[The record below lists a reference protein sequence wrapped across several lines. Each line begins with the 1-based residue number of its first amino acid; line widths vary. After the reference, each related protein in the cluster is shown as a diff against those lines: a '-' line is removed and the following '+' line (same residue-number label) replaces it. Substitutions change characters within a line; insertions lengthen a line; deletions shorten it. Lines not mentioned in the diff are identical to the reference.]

1 MISMPE
7 KLATELT
14 PQLLDLADSIAAD
27 TWRNIEMLLEDE
39 ETDEATRALVRWS
52 AALGT
57 LALEV
62 FESLVLLLRERKYRA
77 AFMLARPLIDAH
89 VRLRYYIV
97 QARDVGRVPA
107 KMEALRDWENDDRD
121 LVGALDLYEPDEWAD
136 EEQQRII
143 DGFGGEGAAPRRAAF
158 LSMCDFLEKTEE
170 KENEYR
176 WARAAWLA
184 EGVLLRGE
192 RAIVGDLVDAGPPL
206 VVHRASPK
214 ATGRAIL
221 FEAIWYVLDMM
232 DSFGMV
238 RGWAFGAV
246 KARQDAIRLYLA
258 TKPPE

>member
-1 MISMPE
+1 MPE
-7 KLATELT
+7 TLATDLS
-14 PQLLDLADSIAAD
+14 PDLLALADSIASD
-27 TWRNIEMLLEDE
+27 SWRNIEMLLEEE
-39 ETDEATRALVRWS
+39 ETDEATRSLVRWS

-62 FESLVLLLRERKYRA
+62 FESLVVLLRERKYRA

-89 VRLRYYIV
+89 VRLRYYII
-97 QARDVGRVPA
+97 QARDVDKVPA
-107 KMEALRDWENDDRD
+107 KMDAVRDWNDDDGD
-121 LVGALDLYEPDEWAD
+121 LAGTLALYEPDEWAD

-143 DGFGGEGAAPRRAAF
+143 DAFGNEEPSRRRAF

-184 EGVLLRGE
+184 EGALVRGE
-192 RAIVGDLVDAGPPL
+192 RAVMGDLIDPGPPL
-206 VVHRASPK
+206 AVHRASPK

>member
-1 MISMPE
+1 MPE
-7 KLATELT
+7 ALATELT
-14 PQLLDLADSIAAD
+14 PQLFELADSVASD

-39 ETDEATRALVRWS
+39 VDDEATRALVRWS

-57 LALEV
+57 FALEV
-62 FESLVLLLRERKYRA
+62 FESLVVLLRERKYRA

-89 VRLRYYIV
+89 VQLRYYII
-97 QARDVGRVPA
+97 QARDVAKVPA
-107 KMEALRDWENDDRD
+107 QMEAVHDWNANERD
-121 LVGALDLYEPDEWAD
+121 LVGTLAFYEPDEWAD
-136 EEQQRII
+136 EEQQKII
-143 DGFGGEGAAPRRAAF
+143 DTFGGEESPRRRTI
-158 LSMCDFLEKTEE
+158 LTMCDFLEKHEE

-184 EGVLLRGE
+184 EGALV
-192 RAIVGDLVDAGPPL
+192 RADRAVAGDLVDVGPPL
-206 VVHRASPK
+206 AVHRASPK